1 MWNDLLAAFAL
12 MLVLEGILPFLSPSR
27 LRQTWIRMANL
38 EDRTL
43 RLVGLASMFFGL
55 LTLYAFR

>member
-1 MWNDLLAAFAL
+1 MWNDLLAAFGL

-38 EDRTL
+38 EDRAL
-43 RLVGLASMFFGL
+43 RLIGLASMLLGL